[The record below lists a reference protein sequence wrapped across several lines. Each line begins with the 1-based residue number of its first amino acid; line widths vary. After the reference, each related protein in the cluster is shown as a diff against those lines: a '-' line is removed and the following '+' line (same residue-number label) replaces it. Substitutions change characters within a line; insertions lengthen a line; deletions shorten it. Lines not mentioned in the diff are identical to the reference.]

1 MSLHSDLIDEL
12 LSRKTS
18 MTPRENAA
26 ANEIERL
33 LALLAGED
41 APLALSDRPAPALHG
56 SSQWEGE
63 TPANFKVV
71 PAAKKSKRE

>member
-1 MSLHSDLIDEL
+1 MSLHSDLIAEL

-41 APLALSDRPAPALHG
+41 KAMELSDAVELKRP
-56 SSQWEGE
+56 
-63 TPANFKVV
+63 K
-71 PAAKKSKRE
+71 AKKE

>member
-1 MSLHSDLIDEL
+1 VSLHSDLIDEL

-26 ANEIERL
+26 ANEIDRL

-41 APLALSDRPAPALHG
+41 KALELSDKPTPGG
-56 SSQWEGE
+56 SSEWQGDA
-63 TPANFKVV
+63 PPNFKVV
-71 PAAKKSKRE
+71 AAPKKAKKE